1 MFDPN
6 DPIGKSIE
14 LSAKLFAI
22 LADEVLKEC
31 GDGEGESIVRRAVR
45 RYGQM
50 RAETIKE
57 NIRKDGKDI
66 TFETV
71 EQYSDYPAN
80 NAWEC
85 VSEING
91 STLREVN
98 TVCPFATAFREI
110 GLERAGRLY
119 CEEIDLALNQTLF
132 GDIAFER
139 PGIFSDGPNAPC
151 EMVVTKLSN

>member
-6 DPIGKSIE
+6 DQIGKTIE
-14 LSAKLFAI
+14 LSAKLFAM

-31 GDGEGESIVRRAVR
+31 GEERGAKIVRSAVR
-45 RYGQM
+45 KYGQM

-57 NIRKDGKDI
+57 NIQKDGKEV

-71 EQYSDYPAN
+71 EQYSDYPEN
-80 NAWEC
+80 HAWEC
-85 VSEING
+85 TSEISGN
-91 STLREVN
+91 TLREVN
-98 TVCPFATAFREI
+98 TICPFATAFREV

-132 GDIAFER
+132 GDITFER
-139 PGIFSDGPNAPC
+139 PRLFTDGADAPC
-151 EMVVTKLSN
+151 EMVVTKLF